1 MHRDSFDA
9 VARGLAGI
17 DSRRRLL
24 RLLGAGFIGGAA
36 AHDAVTA
43 APNRRCQ
50 RLAKACAK
58 RKRCCQGTAC
68 VRGKCRCPAA
78 KKTCGNACIAKGACC
93 PATEEACRGDCVPLG
108 SCCARSER
116 FCNDRCIPGAACCID
131 DDCTGPCHAGVCRT
145 NHECALSPVYTL
157 CGPDA
162 IDQCDASG
170 ACVAVACTD
179 VDECLTPSHPC
190 RIAECVDN
198 RCAAAWG
205 NNHVELPAEYQ
216 KPGDCLILTC
226 DPSFAD
232 GTAQVEDE
240 DDFFE
245 DPNPCLRASCEFG
258 IPRTTPRN
266 AGHPCGDADGRVCDG
281 AGQCVPDG

>member
-1 MHRDSFDA
+1 MHRDVFDA
-9 VARGLAGI
+9 VARGLAHI

-36 AHDAVTA
+36 AHDAAAA

-50 RLAKACAK
+50 RLAKACS
-58 RKRCCQGTAC
+58 RRQRCCKGTEC

-78 KKTCGNACIAKGACC
+78 KKPCGNACIANRACC
-93 PATEEACRGDCVPLG
+93 T
-108 SCCARSER
+108 
-116 FCNDRCIPGAACCID
+116 D
-131 DDCTGPCHAGVCRT
+131 DDCTAPCHTGVCRA
-145 NHECALSPVYTL
+145 NHECALSAVDTP

-162 IDQCDASG
+162 IDQCDPSG
-170 ACVAVACTD
+170 VCVAVACTD
-179 VDECLTPSHPC
+179 AGTCLTPSHPC

-198 RCAAAWG
+198 RCTAALVETG
-205 NNHVELPAEYQ
+205 VELPEEYQ
-216 KPGDCLILTC
+216 EPGDCLMLTC

-266 AGHPCGDADGRVCDG
+266 AGHPCGDGDGRVCDG
-281 AGQCVPDG
+281 TGRCVPDG